1 MWCEWDSAAAL
12 PLLWDAVDAG
22 PAEGAVP
29 AWVLAV
35 APLLEEVTV
44 PERDL
49 AVALPAVV
57 LPAAVDVWEEDERKV
72 DVLEE
77 LPGATEDLRLSNSSS
92 FVPIDSPYALSL
104 PSNSVT
110 DVQFL

>member
-1 MWCEWDSAAAL
+1 MAL
-12 PLLWDAVDAG
+12 PLLWDAADAG
-22 PAEGAVP
+22 PVEGAVP
-29 AWVLAV
+29 VWVLALT
-35 APLLEEVTV
+35 PLLEEVTV